1 MDTIDN
7 HKGATVQLSVP
18 VTHPELFSHQAT
30 ADILSV
36 LVDSPYTGFGIREL
50 SRVTG
55 HTHRSISQAVSD
67 LEAVDVVTVGQQGPK
82 KLVQINRERLT
93 RPDDPI
99 LTIPQSEFHEPVRD
113 LVAELESQLR
123 EIAGVV
129 LFGSVARGD
138 ADRRSDIDCF
148 VLVADRQAAN
158 QQTAHEIVAE
168 LNRRRYGGD
177 RYTFHIL
184 VESVETAAQYD
195 ERLHDIFA
203 EGLTLVDSEPL
214 RELKQEVLTD
224 G

>member
-1 MDTIDN
+1 MDTLDN
-7 HKGATVQLSVP
+7 HQGATVQLSVP
-18 VTHPELFSHQAT
+18 VTHPDLFTHQAT
-30 ADILSV
+30 ADVLSL

-67 LEAVDVVTVGQQGPK
+67 LEAVDLVTVDQQGPK
-82 KLVQINRERLT
+82 KLAHINRERLT
-93 RPDDPI
+93 KPGDPI

-113 LVAELESQLR
+113 LVSELESRLSDIQG
-123 EIAGVV
+123 IV
-129 LFGSVARGD
+129 LFGSVARGN

-148 VLVADRQAAN
+148 VLVDDKQATN
-158 QQTAHEIVAE
+158 QQTAHEIIAD
-168 LNRRRYGGD
+168 LHDRPYDGD
-177 RYTFHIL
+177 RYEFHIL

-195 ERLHDIFA
+195 DRLQDIFT
-203 EGLTLVDSEPL
+203 EGLTLIESEPL